1 MVELIPLKNEFSE
14 EDLLKN
20 ESNPDD
26 KTDYDT
32 PLDEFQSYI
41 LSISENIFTLEQLTT
56 LTPEN
61 IKELT
66 LQYTFQNI
74 YNESPQ

>member
-1 MVELIPLKNEFSE
+1 MVKLNPIPLDSEFCEELIT
-14 EDLLKN
+14 
-20 ESNPDD
+20 ESDD
-26 KTDYDT
+26 NTDYDT
-32 PLDEFQSYI
+32 PLDEFQTYI
-41 LSISENIFTLEQLTT
+41 LSVSENIFTLDQLRT

-74 YNESPQ
+74 YS